1 MLTSFLRRFLPLAAF
16 FAGSLSVPT
25 LCHGQANLQQAG
37 IPESVVISDYQAL
50 IQEVSYQGLPDIL
63 TNKQSTDTKQG
74 VALLVA
80 RTQLREVPEELLQK
94 LSEQL
99 ASNSRNPILK
109 LVTLADLNADSTEAR
124 RGGAREGSVLDFS
137 NNQTVLNEAVARGI
151 AMVLF
156 VDLTHF
162 NAKAATVPGAEG
174 VILLNARASLTL
186 LNAADGV
193 RIKSVDR
200 DVKTRGFDERN
211 LTDKAFDLLAKDLST
226 EATRWKLPE
235 LQIKFIQLEVHA
247 KIDGI
252 QFPMMDIDNTG
263 EIQVKEV
270 PVFAQG
276 ASVEVDGLLK
286 GQAPCRI
293 DVTPGTHRL
302 KVYRDGTKPFEA
314 TVQVSASNRFDALLV
329 PTPEARRQFDAQLAK
344 FEAVKTM
351 ALNRNVSLEREGVRT
366 EGMRVN
372 NENARTQGKAVADV
386 IQSRADVARS
396 DADARSRIA
405 TGKVA
410 VLQSEADT
418 RRTRADADADV
429 ARSDANSRSKIATGK
444 TAVLQSDA
452 DTQRTRTDAEA
463 DALRTSS
470 TANAEVARSDANSR
484 ATVAGG
490 EAAVLRATANNAALV
505 SKVQR
510 DALKSQVDA
519 MKSFAENLAGLGYKL
534 AYRGD
539 R

>member
-1 MLTSFLRRFLPLAAF
+1 MPTPFFCRFLALAVF
-16 FAGSLSVPT
+16 FAGSLTIPP
-25 LCHGQANLQQAG
+25 LCHGQTALQGSG
-37 IPESVVISDYQAL
+37 ISESVVISDYQAL
-50 IQEVSYQGLPDIL
+50 LQDVSYQGLPDIL
-63 TNKQSTDTKQG
+63 TNKQSADTKQG

-80 RTQLREVPEELLQK
+80 RTQLRDVPEELLQK

-99 ASNSRNPILK
+99 AANSRNPILK

-124 RGGAREGSVLDFS
+124 RGGAREGSLMDFS
-137 NNQTVLNEAVARGI
+137 NNQTVLNEAIARGI

-162 NAKAATVPGAEG
+162 NSKAATVPGAEG

-200 DVKTRGFDERN
+200 DIKTRGFDERN

-235 LQIKFIQLEVHA
+235 LQIKLIQLEVHA

-263 EIQVKEV
+263 QIQVKEV
-270 PVFAQG
+270 AVFAEG
-276 ASVEVDGLLK
+276 ASVEIDGILK

-293 DVTPGTHRL
+293 DVAPGTHRL
-302 KVYRDGTKPFEA
+302 KVYREGTKPFEG
-314 TVQVSASNRFDALLV
+314 TVQVNSSNRFDALLV

-344 FEAVKTM
+344 FELVKTM

-366 EGMRVN
+366 EGMRVG
-372 NENARTQGKAVADV
+372 NENSRTQGKAFTDV
-386 IQSRADVARS
+386 IQSRADVAR
-396 DADARSRIA
+396 ADAESRSKVA
-405 TGKVA
+405 TGKSA
-410 VLQSEADT
+410 ELQSRADT
-418 RRTRADADADV
+418 ARTRADADADV
-429 ARSDANSRSKIATGK
+429 ARTDADSRSKVATGQ
-444 TAVLQSDA
+444 TSVLQSRA
-452 DTQRTRTDAEA
+452 DTTRTRTDAEA
-463 DALRTSS
+463 DALRANSTS
-470 TANAEVARSDANSR
+470 NAEVARTDANSR
-484 ATVAGG
+484 ANVAGG
-490 EAAVLRATANNAALV
+490 ETAVLHATANNTALV
-505 SKVQR
+505 SQVQR
-510 DALKSQVDA
+510 DALKAQVAA

-534 AYRGD
+534 AAQRD